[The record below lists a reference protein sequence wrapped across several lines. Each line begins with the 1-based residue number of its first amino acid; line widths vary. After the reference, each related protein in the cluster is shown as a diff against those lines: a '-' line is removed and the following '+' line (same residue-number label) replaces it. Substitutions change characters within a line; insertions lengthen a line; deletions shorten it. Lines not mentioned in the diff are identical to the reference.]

1 MLCVVN
7 SSAINHNLIETSQV
21 LFKISNCSG
30 VEIKFANSMRKHKM
44 GRARILFVMLT
55 TTPSIRANGHKQKWT
70 WIGDDE
76 RGLNLE
82 VVAVKENSK
91 LTVIHAMP
99 TGFRRNKRK

>member
-1 MLCVVN
+1 M
-7 SSAINHNLIETSQV
+7 
-21 LFKISNCSG
+21 
-30 VEIKFANSMRKHKM
+30 EIKFANSMRKHKM
-44 GRARILFVMLT
+44 GRARVLFVMLT
-55 TTPSIRANGHKQKWT
+55 TTPSIKPSGNKQKWS

-99 TGFRRNKRK
+99 TGFRRSTRK